1 MINSIANTKPVA
13 AAKGRRSGWVGA
25 VSRDWPDAA
34 RRARARAITPFMA
47 ATHEAGP
54 EGENGPGRA
63 GGKSWL

>member
-13 AAKGRRSGWVGA
+13 AAKGRCSGWMGA
-25 VSRDWPDAA
+25 DRRDWPDAS
-34 RRARARAITPFMA
+34 RRASAPAINPFMA

-63 GGKSWL
+63 GGESWL